1 MKGVFPLAMKNL
13 SRYRRRTI
21 ITASA
26 VAIGLALYIV
36 LDGMLLGLEKESER
50 NLIWY
55 ETSSA
60 RVMTDEYWQD
70 RERLPLDESITEPR
84 RVIRRLDEAGI
95 PATPRIVFSGE
106 LVVYEDP
113 YPSSGSTRTQ
123 LYGIDPQTDN
133 DVFRLRE
140 TVSEGRYLEP
150 GENGALMGAWLA
162 EDLGAEVGY
171 PLTVL
176 TRTREGYYQTIDLEI
191 VGIVNA
197 PNPIINRKAVYLPY
211 DTAELYLQMKDRA
224 TEIDMSFLAASD
236 YEEQL
241 AAARAAIEAGAATG
255 AAYAAA
261 EGAGSAGDLVVKGW
275 QELAAEYVAL
285 AKTKTQ
291 GSSMILFLVF
301 VIAAVGVSNT
311 MLMAVFERT
320 RELGM
325 MRALGMS
332 ERDVRLLFLIEAA
345 GIGLIGAALGVAVG
359 VAGNWLMTQY
369 GIDYRWMFRT
379 MDVGYRSAGY
389 VRSAWHPE
397 AIMQAFFIGIILAVA
412 VSWVSTRRIL
422 KFSIPDSLHHQ

>member
-60 RVMTDEYWQD
+60 RVMTEEYWQD
-70 RERLPLDESITEPR
+70 RDRLPLDESIAEPR

-113 YPSSGSTRTQ
+113 YPSSGSMRTQ
-123 LYGIDPQTDN
+123 LYGIDPRTDN

-140 TVSEGRYLEP
+140 TVSDGRYLEP

-162 EDLGAEVGY
+162 EDLGAEVGF

-197 PNPIINRKAVYLPY
+197 PNPVINRKAVYLPY
-211 DTAELYLQMKDRA
+211 DIAALYLQMEDRA
-224 TEIDMSFLAASD
+224 TEIDMSFQATGD

-241 AAARAAIEAGAATG
+241 ATARAATG
-255 AAYAAA
+255 A
-261 EGAGSAGDLVVKGW
+261 ENDELVVKGW
-275 QELAAEYVAL
+275 RELAADYVAL

-345 GIGLIGAALGVAVG
+345 GIGLIGAALGVGVG
-359 VAGNWLMTQY
+359 VMGNWLMTQY

>member
-60 RVMTDEYWQD
+60 RVMTGGYWKD
-70 RERLPLDESITEPR
+70 RDRLPLDEAISGPA
-84 RVIRRLDEAGI
+84 RVVERLREAGI

-106 LVVYEDP
+106 LIVYEDP
-113 YPSSGSTRTQ
+113 YPSSGSMRTQ
-123 LYGIDPQTDN
+123 LYAIDPQTDG

-140 TVSEGRYLEP
+140 TVSDGRYLEP
-150 GENGALMGAWLA
+150 GESGALMGAWLA

-176 TRTREGYYQTIDLEI
+176 TRTREGYYQTVDLEI
-191 VGIVNA
+191 VGIVNT
-197 PNPIINRKAVYLPY
+197 PNPAMNRKAVYLPY
-211 DTAELYLQMKDRA
+211 DTAALYLQMDDVA
-224 TEIDMSFLAASD
+224 TEIDMSFPATADYKDHLAR
-236 YEEQL
+236 
-241 AAARAAIEAGAATG
+241 ARAAVDGLS
-255 AAYAAA
+255 
-261 EGAGSAGDLVVKGW
+261 GAGELVVKGW
-275 QELAAEYVAL
+275 RELAADYVAL

-301 VIAAVGVSNT
+301 VIAAVGISNT
-311 MLMAVFERT
+311 MVMAVFERT

-345 GIGLIGAALGVAVG
+345 GIGLIGAVLGVSVG

-397 AIMQAFFIGIILAVA
+397 AIAQAFFTGIILAVG

-422 KFSIPDSLHHQ
+422 RFSIPDSLHHQ

>member
-1 MKGVFPLAMKNL
+1 MKGLFPLAIKNL

-60 RVMTDEYWQD
+60 RAMTEEYWQD
-70 RERLPLDESITEPR
+70 RDRLPLDESISEPQ
-84 RVIRRLDEAGI
+84 RVIQRLGEAGI

-113 YPSSGSTRTQ
+113 YPSSGSMRTQ
-123 LYGIDPQTDN
+123 LYGIDPRTDN

-197 PNPIINRKAVYLPY
+197 PNPVINRKAVYLPY
-211 DTAELYLQMKDRA
+211 DTAALYLQMEDRA
-224 TEIDMSFLAASD
+224 TEIDISFHGAAD
-236 YEEQL
+236 HEAQL

-255 AAYAAA
+255 AARAAT
-261 EGAGSAGDLVVKGW
+261 EDTGGADDLVVKGW
-275 QELAAEYVAL
+275 QELAADYVAL

-325 MRALGMS
+325 MRALGMG

-345 GIGLIGAALGVAVG
+345 GIGLLGAALGVGVG
-359 VAGNWLMTQY
+359 VMGNWLMTRY

-397 AIMQAFFIGIILAVA
+397 AIMQAFFIGIILAVG

-422 KFSIPDSLHHQ
+422 RFSIPDSLHHQ

>member
-60 RVMTDEYWQD
+60 RVMTEKYWQD

-84 RVIRRLDEAGI
+84 RIVGRLGEAGI

-140 TVSEGRYLEP
+140 TVSEGRYLEA
-150 GENGALMGAWLA
+150 GENGALVGAWLA

-197 PNPIINRKAVYLPY
+197 PNPVINRKAVYLPY
-211 DTAELYLQMKDRA
+211 DTAALYLQMEDRA
-224 TEIDMSFLAASD
+224 TEIDMSFQATAD

-241 AAARAAIEAGAATG
+241 AAARDAIEAGAATRP
-255 AAYAAA
+255 AND
-261 EGAGSAGDLVVKGW
+261 DLVAKGW
-275 QELAAEYVAL
+275 RDLAAEYVAL
-285 AKTKTQ
+285 AKT
-291 GSSMILFLVF
+291 
-301 VIAAVGVSNT
+301 
-311 MLMAVFERT
+311 
-320 RELGM
+320 
-325 MRALGMS
+325 
-332 ERDVRLLFLIEAA
+332 
-345 GIGLIGAALGVAVG
+345 
-359 VAGNWLMTQY
+359 
-369 GIDYRWMFRT
+369 
-379 MDVGYRSAGY
+379 
-389 VRSAWHPE
+389 
-397 AIMQAFFIGIILAVA
+397 
-412 VSWVSTRRIL
+412 
-422 KFSIPDSLHHQ
+422 

>member
-13 SRYRRRTI
+13 ARYRRRTI

-60 RVMTDEYWQD
+60 RAMTEGYWQD
-70 RERLPLDESITEPR
+70 RDRLPLDESITEPQR
-84 RVIRRLDEAGI
+84 IVGRLDEAGI

-106 LVVYEDP
+106 LVVYQDP

-176 TRTREGYYQTIDLEI
+176 TRTRKGYYQTIDLEI
-191 VGIVNA
+191 VGIVDA
-197 PNPIINRKAVYLPY
+197 PNPVINRKAVYIPY
-211 DTAELYLQMKDRA
+211 DTAALYLQMEDRA
-224 TEIDMSFLAASD
+224 TEIDMSFPVTAD
-236 YEEQL
+236 GEEQM
-241 AAARAAIEAGAATG
+241 ATARAAIETEAAAGATDGTG
-255 AAYAAA
+255 APD
-261 EGAGSAGDLVVKGW
+261 GAGKLVVKGW
-275 QELAAEYVAL
+275 RELAADYVAL

-332 ERDVRLLFLIEAA
+332 ERDVRSLFLIEAA

-397 AIMQAFFIGIILAVA
+397 AIIQAFFIGIALAVG
-412 VSWVSTRRIL
+412 VSWVTTRRIL
-422 KFSIPDSLHHQ
+422 RFSIPDSLHHQ